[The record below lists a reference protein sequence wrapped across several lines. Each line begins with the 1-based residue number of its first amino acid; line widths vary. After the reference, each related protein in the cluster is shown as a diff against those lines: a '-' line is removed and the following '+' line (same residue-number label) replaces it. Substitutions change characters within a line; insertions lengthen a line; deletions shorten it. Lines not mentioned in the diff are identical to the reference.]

1 MSGRDEQAII
11 AAVLRGDRERYREL
25 VERHHAMLHG
35 LLVRLLA
42 DPVLA
47 ADIAHETFVRAYG
60 GLEGF
65 RGRSSFSTWLVQIG
79 INLARDELRRRRR
92 RPPTV
97 SLDQRLE
104 DLGHCAE
111 PADENRRNDT
121 LDCLCRQES
130 DRLLLSALARLPLQY
145 REVLTLRYFNDWS
158 FAEIADVT
166 GESVG
171 TLKVRAHRARLML
184 RDQMIRDEK
193 RGRLQQAIAPTEP
206 PRPAPR
212 VAEPAHR
219 NDAEET

>member
-11 AAVLRGDRERYREL
+11 AAVLRGDRDQYRVL

-35 LLVRLLA
+35 LMVRLLA

-47 ADIAHETFVRAYG
+47 ADIVHEAFVRAYA

-111 PADENRRNDT
+111 PADEARQNDP
-121 LDCLCRQES
+121 LDCMCRQES

-193 RGRLQQAIAPTEP
+193 RSQLRAAAPAE

-212 VAEPAHR
+212 QAEPAARRDGH
-219 NDAEET
+219 ET